1 MDGKKQNRQV
11 FKSIKAVD
19 EELLASEDI
28 ELSELEGEA
37 LENHFKLSNLFL
49 VTNKGQK
56 YGPFGT
62 NILARN
68 PVSISIDEGNVFA
81 HLTLNFI
88 YPNMIDNEYEPVTLS
103 NGKCF
108 SFYVSFQ
115 SQELK
120 SIYNEIPAK
129 TKMHLLMLAN
139 TIQ

>member
-1 MDGKKQNRQV
+1 MNGKKQNRQV

-37 LENHFKLSNLFL
+37 LENHFKLSNLCL

-68 PVSISIDEGNVFA
+68 QVSISIDEGNVLA

-88 YPNMIDNEYEPVTLS
+88 YPDEHCEPVTLS

-115 SQELK
+115 SLQPLGPFLLK
-120 SIYNEIPAK
+120 
-129 TKMHLLMLAN
+129 L
-139 TIQ
+139 

>member
-1 MDGKKQNRQV
+1 MTVIHRIHPINGQKQNRQV

-37 LENHFKLSNLFL
+37 LENHFKLSNLCL

-68 PVSISIDEGNVFA
+68 PVSISIDEGNVLA
-81 HLTLNFI
+81 HLTVNFI
-88 YPNMIDNEYEPVTLS
+88 YANDDREPVTIS
-103 NGKCF
+103 NDTCF
-108 SFYVSFQ
+108 SFYVSFE
-115 SQELK
+115 SHEL
-120 SIYNEIPAK
+120 
-129 TKMHLLMLAN
+129 M
-139 TIQ
+139 

>member
-1 MDGKKQNRQV
+1 MVKKQNSQV

-19 EELLASEDI
+19 EELLASEGI
-28 ELSELEGEA
+28 ELSELEGED
-37 LENHFKLSNLFL
+37 LENHFKLSNLCL

-88 YPNMIDNEYEPVTLS
+88 YPIMIDNKYEPVTLS

-108 SFYVSFQ
+108 SFYVS
-115 SQELK
+115 
-120 SIYNEIPAK
+120 SISGTDVNF
-129 TKMHLLMLAN
+129 
-139 TIQ
+139 